1 MPDFRQ
7 PLAALLLLASAP
19 GHAAPDLFAV
29 NSASN
34 VLAEAENGDAKER
47 NLFGSVS
54 LGYLANSGNTDSAN
68 LNAKASFGYIA
79 RPWRHALVLRAL
91 KGSTDDETTSE
102 EYEIAEQTDYTFGDN
117 HYLFG
122 ALNYSTNR
130 FAGYDRRT
138 TEVFGYGRRLLDS
151 ERHTLDLQL
160 GAGGRQTRV
169 VDGTYRR
176 EGIVQVAGGYVWNFD
191 ENAHFSQQLRVDHG
205 SENTF
210 SESITAVTANLTGE
224 MALSISYT
232 VKHNSDVPAGSAST
246 DTATAVSLIYGF

>member
-1 MPDFRQ
+1 MPDYRH
-7 PLAALLLLASAP
+7 PLAVVLLLVSAP
-19 GHAAPDLFAV
+19 GHAMPDLFAV
-29 NSASN
+29 NSAST
-34 VLAEAENGDAKER
+34 VLAEAENGAAEER
-47 NLFGSVS
+47 ELFGSVS

-91 KGSTDDETTSE
+91 KGSTGDQTTSE
-102 EYEIAEQTDYTFGDN
+102 EYEIAEQSDYTFGDN

-138 TEVFGYGRRLLDS
+138 IEVVGYGRRVLDS

-160 GAGGRQTRV
+160 GFGGRQTRLV
-169 VDGTYRR
+169 GGGDQR
-176 EGIVQVAGGYVWNFD
+176 EGIVQLAGSYVWSFD
-191 ENAHFSQQLRVDHG
+191 ENAHFSQQFRVDHG
-205 SENTF
+205 SQNTF
-210 SESITAVTANLTGE
+210 SESISAVTANLTGE
-224 MALSISYT
+224 LALSVSYT
-232 VKHNSDVPAGSAST
+232 VKHNSDVPAGGAST